1 MKKSNFKYYVA
12 LLLASPIGLTLT
24 QQVAAQ
30 SLSGAGNTAGMQLQG
45 LASKIATLSAQLQAA
60 AAEQQKLETCQA
72 KRAFYAPAHS
82 GADADGCIPE
92 ADPKVGV
99 LVAGGVC
106 TSDGKQINC
115 SPAATAS
122 CTLPWGGTLADGK
135 SVAAYQVGSGAT
147 CPSEARVCA
156 AGHLSGSYTYASCT
170 QTDGCTW
177 DHTPITVS
185 DFNGTLDPYDPA
197 YADQVCGNIC
207 ATYHCDGHNSNY
219 SYEDSKGHGAYDCTC
234 N

>member
-1 MKKSNFKYYVA
+1 MRRSA
-12 LLLASPIGLTLT
+12 LKPCLTVCLAGTIGLTLA

-30 SLSGAGNTAGMQLQG
+30 SLAGAGSAAGMQLQG
-45 LASKIATLSAQLQAA
+45 LASKIAALSAQLQAA
-60 AAEQQKLETCQA
+60 EAEQQKLERCQA
-72 KRAFYAPAHS
+72 KRGFYAPANS
-82 GADADGCIPE
+82 GADADGCILE
-92 ADPKVGV
+92 VDPKVGV

-106 TSDGKQINC
+106 ISDGKQINC
-115 SPAATAS
+115 APAATAS

-135 SVAAYQVGSGAT
+135 SITAYQASAGNT
-147 CPSEARVCA
+147 CPSETRACT
-156 AGHLSGSYTYASCT
+156 AGRLSGSYTYASCT